1 MKYYTLLLNISI
13 LFILL
18 SCQSHEK
25 KNTPTYTVKHS
36 DFEDFLT
43 IDGTVEPVQT
53 ISIGCPREADGII
66 TFIVDDGSYV
76 NEGDVV
82 CIIED
87 KEVLKRYNESLI
99 NLETAKA
106 GLNRNKAD
114 LDLQYALLEAQ
125 VKNNAAETDIAN
137 LDSMQLQYLSPIQ
150 KKIKKLELETVAI
163 EKHKLEKKLKSLA
176 IINQSELRK
185 SEFEI
190 QRITN
195 DIKNSKEQLDGLE
208 LKSAHKGII
217 YRAKYYTGNKVK
229 EGDNVWN
236 NMPVLS
242 IPDLSKMK
250 VKIFASEGNYKRM
263 NINDVVEFSF
273 DAMPKNKAWGKILTK
288 SPVGQPIKENSK
300 IKSFEIEA
308 SMDSSLTIPG
318 PGLSAKCKVIIKRI
332 KKALVVPQIA
342 IFEKD
347 SMKVVYIKK
356 SEKSYELRQVITG
369 TTSPKSA
376 VIISGIRLNEKIS
389 LLEPKSSLIEKKTL
403 IAKPVKK
410 ATKKVQQKQ
419 KQLIRE
425 T

>member
-13 LFILL
+13 LIIFV
-18 SCQSHEK
+18 SCQKQDSKE
-25 KNTPTYTVKHS
+25 TPTYKVQYS
-36 DFEDFLT
+36 DFEDYLT

-66 TFIVDDGSYV
+66 TFIVEDGSYV

-87 KEVLKRYNESLI
+87 KEVKKRYDESLI
-99 NLETAKA
+99 NLETANA
-106 GLNRNKAD
+106 GLSKNKAD

-137 LDSMQLQYLSPIQ
+137 LDSLQLQYLSPVQ

-195 DIKNSKEQLDGLE
+195 DIKNSKEQLDGLV
-208 LKSAHKGII
+208 LKSAHKGLI
-217 YRAKYYTGNKVK
+217 YLANYYTGNKVK
-229 EGDNVWN
+229 VGDNVWN
-236 NMPVLS
+236 NMPVLT
-242 IPDLSKMK
+242 IPDLTKMK
-250 VKIFASEGNYKRM
+250 VKIYASEVNYKRI
-263 NINDVVEFSF
+263 NISDLIEFSF

-300 IKSFEIEA
+300 IKTFEIEA
-308 SMDSSLTIPG
+308 SMDSSIVIPG

-332 KKALVVPQIA
+332 KKVLVIPQIA
-342 IFEKD
+342 VFMKD

-356 SEKSYELRQVITG
+356 SEKNYELRQVITG
-369 TTSPKSA
+369 ATSPNNA
-376 VIISGIRLNEKIS
+376 VIISGIRLNEKIA
-389 LLEPKSSLIEKKTL
+389 LLEPKSSMVKERTL
-403 IAKPVKK
+403 IAKPVKQ
-410 ATKKVQQKQ
+410 ATKKAKQQQ
-419 KQLIRE
+419 KQLIKE

>member
-1 MKYYTLLLNISI
+1 VKYYTLLLNISI
-13 LFILL
+13 LIFLY
-18 SCQSHEK
+18 SCQSHEIK
-25 KNTPTYTVKHS
+25 ETPTYTVKHS

-66 TFIVDDGSYV
+66 TFIIKDGSYV
-76 NEGDVV
+76 NVGDVV

-87 KEVLKRYNESLI
+87 KEVKKRYNESLI
-99 NLETAKA
+99 NLETANA
-106 GLNRNKAD
+106 GLNKNKAD

-137 LDSMQLQYLSPIQ
+137 LDSVQLQYLSPIQ
-150 KKIKKLELETVAI
+150 KKIKNLELETVAI
-163 EKHKLEKKLKSLA
+163 QKHRLEKKLKSLA

-195 DIKNSKEQLDGLE
+195 DIKNSKEQMDGLV
-208 LKSAHKGII
+208 LKSTQKGLI
-217 YRAKYYTGNKVK
+217 YKANHYSGRKVK

-236 NMPVLS
+236 NMPVLT
-242 IPDLSKMK
+242 IPDLTKMK
-250 VKIFASEGNYKRM
+250 VKIYASEGNYKRM
-263 NINDVVEFSF
+263 DVNNVVEFTF

-308 SMDSSLTIPG
+308 SMDSSLVIPG
-318 PGLSAKCKVIIKRI
+318 PGLSANCKVVIKRI
-332 KKALVVPQIA
+332 KNALIIPQIA

-369 TTSPKSA
+369 ATSPKNA

-389 LLEPKSSLIEKKTL
+389 LLEPKSTMVDKRTL
-403 IAKPVKK
+403 IAKPAKKTNKK
-410 ATKKVQQKQ
+410 AKQ
-419 KQLIRE
+419 PQLIRE